1 MMMVE
6 TKFEKQKQNAM
17 KKIIPLF
24 LLMPGVLLLF
34 THCNKED
41 DSKGPGLAAGLDC
54 EANAEACR
62 LSAANTEFGF
72 NLFRELH
79 EDAPEDNIFIS
90 PLSVA
95 TALSMTVNGAEGQTR
110 ADMMATLEQ
119 NGLSLEQVNE
129 GFQQLLTLLPALD
142 PEVQLL
148 PANSIWYRQGFPAK
162 EGFLNINRDY
172 YDSEVA
178 ALDFSNPQARI
189 TINNWVKDNTNG
201 LIESIVD
208 EAIPGNVV
216 MYLINAV
223 YFKGAWRHPFDPEF
237 TGPAEFQLESGATT
251 EVDMMNYGQGA
262 LPYFE
267 NELFQAIDL
276 AYADS
281 AFTMSVFLPKPG
293 HSVDEIISQLNNANW
308 EQWMQSF
315 VDQEL
320 LFSFPKFKMKYEES
334 LVKVLTDMGMGIAF
348 APGLADFTGIA
359 DASLN
364 IDEVKHKAVIE
375 VNEEGSEAAAVT
387 SVVIIETS
395 IPQIPVMYV
404 NKPFVFAIR
413 DAQANGILFIGKMMD
428 PNEN

>member
-1 MMMVE
+1 
-6 TKFEKQKQNAM
+6 M
-17 KKIIPLF
+17 KKIMPLF
-24 LLMPGVLLLF
+24 LVGALLLF
-34 THCNKED
+34 TQCNKED
-41 DSKGPGLAAGLDC
+41 TIKDPAPVAGLDC
-54 EANAEACR
+54 ENNAEACQV
-62 LSAANTEFGF
+62 SGANTEFGF

-79 EDAPEDNIFIS
+79 EDAPDKNVFIS

-95 TALSMTVNGAEGQTR
+95 TALSMAVNGAEGQTR

-119 NGLSLEQVNE
+119 NGLSLDQVNE
-129 GFQQLLTLLPALD
+129 GYRQLITLLPVLD

-148 PANSIWYRQGFPAK
+148 LANSIWYRQGFPAK
-162 EGFLNINRDY
+162 DAFLATNRDY

-178 ALDFSNPQARI
+178 ELNFADPQARV
-189 TINNWVKDNTNG
+189 TINNWVNDNTNG

-208 EAIPGNVV
+208 GPIASNVV

-223 YFKGAWRHPFDPEF
+223 YFKGTWRHPFDPEF
-237 TGPAEFQLESGATT
+237 TAPAQFQLENGTTT
-251 EVDMMNYGQGA
+251 EVEMMNYGQGF

-267 NELFQAIDL
+267 NDMFQAIDL

-293 HSVDEIISQLNNANW
+293 YSVDDVIGQMNNANW
-308 EQWMQSF
+308 QQWTQSF
-315 VDQEL
+315 VYQEL
-320 LFSFPKFKMKYEES
+320 FFHFPKFKMKYEES
-334 LVKVLTDMGMGIAF
+334 LVKVLTDMGMGLAF

-359 DASLN
+359 DAALN

-387 SVVIIETS
+387 SVVIVETS
-395 IPQIPVMYV
+395 LPLIPMMFVD
-404 NKPFVFAIR
+404 KPFVFAIR
-413 DAQANGILFIGKMMD
+413 DAQSNGILFIGKMMN

>member
-1 MMMVE
+1 MWKLNGKV
-6 TKFEKQKQNAM
+6 KFDVM

-24 LLMPGVLLLF
+24 LLGALLLF
-34 THCNKED
+34 SQCNKD
-41 DSKGPGLAAGLDC
+41 DDPIKGPGIVAGLDC
-54 EANAEACR
+54 QANEQACEV
-62 LSAANTEFGF
+62 SAANTEFGF

-79 EDAPEDNIFIS
+79 EDAPDKNIFIS

-119 NGLSLEQVNE
+119 NGLNLDQVNE
-129 GFQQLLTLLPALD
+129 GFRQLLTLLPALD

-148 PANSIWYRQGFPAK
+148 LANSIWYRQGFPAK
-162 EGFLNINRDY
+162 ENFLGTNRDY

-178 ALDFSNPQARI
+178 ELNFADPQARV
-189 TINNWVKDNTNG
+189 TINDWVNDNTNG

-208 EAIPGNVV
+208 GPIASNVV

-223 YFKGAWRHPFDPEF
+223 YFKGAWRYPFDPDL
-237 TGPAEFQLESGATT
+237 TYPAEFQLDNGTTT
-251 EVDMMNYGQGA
+251 EVDMMNFGQDT

-281 AFTMSVFLPKPG
+281 AFTMSIFLPQPG
-293 HSVDEIISQLNNANW
+293 HTVDEIISQLNNTNW
-308 EQWMQSF
+308 EQWTQSF
-315 VDQEL
+315 VNQEL
-320 LFSFPKFKMKYEES
+320 FFHLPRFKMKYEES

-387 SVVIIETS
+387 SVVIVETS
-395 IPQIPVMYV
+395 LPLIPVMYV
-404 NKPFVFAIR
+404 NRPFVFAIR

>member
-1 MMMVE
+1 
-6 TKFEKQKQNAM
+6 M
-17 KKIIPLF
+17 KKIIPL
-24 LLMPGVLLLF
+24 LLLGALLLF
-34 THCNKED
+34 SQCNED
-41 DSKGPGLAAGLDC
+41 DPIKGPDISTGIDC
-54 EANAEACR
+54 EANGEACQV
-62 LSAANTEFGF
+62 SDANTEFGF

-79 EDAPEDNIFIS
+79 EEAPAKNVFIS

-95 TALSMTVNGAEGQTR
+95 TALSMAVNGARGQTQ

-119 NGLSLEQVNE
+119 NGLSLEQANA
-129 GFQQLLTLLPALD
+129 GFRQLLTLLPALD

-148 PANSIWYRQGFPAK
+148 VANSIWYRQGFPARQ
-162 EGFLNINRDY
+162 GFLDTNQEFYN
-172 YDSEVA
+172 SEVA
-178 ALDFSNPQARI
+178 ELDFADPQARI
-189 TINNWVKDNTNG
+189 SINNWVNDNTNG

-208 EAIPGNVV
+208 EPISPDVV

-237 TGPAEFQLESGATT
+237 TSPAEFQLEGGGAT
-251 EVDMMNYGQGA
+251 EVDMMNYGQGS

-267 NELFQAIDL
+267 TELFQAIDL

-281 AFTMSVFLPKPG
+281 AFTMSVFLPRPG
-293 HSVDEIISQLNNANW
+293 HTVDEVISQMNNANW
-308 EQWMQSF
+308 QQWTESF
-315 VDQEL
+315 VGQEL

-359 DASLN
+359 DATLN
-364 IDEVKHKAVIE
+364 IDEVRHKAVIE

-387 SVVIIETS
+387 SVVFTNTAF
-395 IPQIPVMYV
+395 PQIPVMFV
-404 NKPFVFAIR
+404 NRPFVFAIR

-428 PNEN
+428 PNE

>member
-1 MMMVE
+1 
-6 TKFEKQKQNAM
+6 M

-24 LLMPGVLLLF
+24 LLGVMLLF
-34 THCNKED
+34 TQCNKED
-41 DSKGPGLAAGLDC
+41 IKNPAPAASLDC
-54 EANAEACR
+54 EANAEACQV
-62 LSAANTEFGF
+62 SAANTEFGF
-72 NLFRELH
+72 SLFRELH
-79 EDAPEDNIFIS
+79 EDAPDKNIFIS

-95 TALSMTVNGAEGQTR
+95 TALSMTVNGANGQTR

-119 NGLSLEQVNE
+119 SGLSLEQANE
-129 GFQQLLTLLPALD
+129 GFRQLLTLLPALD

-148 PANSIWYRQGFPAK
+148 LANSIWYRQGFPAK
-162 EGFLNINRDY
+162 EDFLNVNSEFY
-172 YDSEVA
+172 NSEVA
-178 ALDFSNPQARI
+178 ELDFANPQARE
-189 TINNWVKDNTNG
+189 TINNWVKNNTNG

-208 EAIPGNVV
+208 QAIPSNVV
-216 MYLINAV
+216 MYLINAI
-223 YFKGAWRHPFDPEF
+223 YFKGAWRHPFDPDF
-237 TGPAEFQLESGATT
+237 TSTAEFQLEGGGTT
-251 EVDMMNYGQGA
+251 EVDMMNYGQGS

-281 AFTMSVFLPKPG
+281 AFTMSIFLPKPG
-293 HSVDEIISQLNNANW
+293 HTVNEVIGELNNTNW

-315 VDQEL
+315 VYQEL
-320 LFSFPKFKMKYEES
+320 LFSFPKFKMEYEES

-359 DASLN
+359 DATLN

-395 IPQIPVMYV
+395 VPLIPQMYV
-404 NKPFVFAIR
+404 TRPFVFAIR
-413 DAQANGILFIGKMMD
+413 DAQANSVLFIGKMMD
-428 PNEN
+428 PNED

>member
-1 MMMVE
+1 M
-6 TKFEKQKQNAM
+6 
-17 KKIIPLF
+17 
-24 LLMPGVLLLF
+24 LF
-34 THCNKED
+34 TQCNKED
-41 DSKGPGLAAGLDC
+41 TIKDPAPVAGLDC
-54 EANAEACR
+54 ENNAEACQV
-62 LSAANTEFGF
+62 SGANTEFGF

-79 EDAPEDNIFIS
+79 EDAPDKNVFIS

-95 TALSMTVNGAEGQTR
+95 TALSMAVNGAEGQTR

-119 NGLSLEQVNE
+119 NGLSLDQVNE
-129 GFQQLLTLLPALD
+129 GYRQLITLLPVLD

-148 PANSIWYRQGFPAK
+148 LANSIWYRQGFPAK
-162 EGFLNINRDY
+162 DAFLATNRDY

-178 ALDFSNPQARI
+178 ELNFADPQARI
-189 TINNWVKDNTNG
+189 TINNWVNDNTNG

-208 EAIPGNVV
+208 GPIASNVV

-223 YFKGAWRHPFDPEF
+223 YFKGTWRHPFDPEF
-237 TGPAEFQLESGATT
+237 TAPAQFQLENGTTT
-251 EVDMMNYGQGA
+251 EVEMMNYGQGF

-267 NELFQAIDL
+267 NDMFQAIDL

-293 HSVDEIISQLNNANW
+293 YSVDDVIGQMNNANW
-308 EQWMQSF
+308 QQWTQSF
-315 VDQEL
+315 VYQEL
-320 LFSFPKFKMKYEES
+320 FFHFPKFKMKYEES
-334 LVKVLTDMGMGIAF
+334 LVKVLTDMGMGLAF

-359 DASLN
+359 DAALN

-387 SVVIIETS
+387 SVVIVETS
-395 IPQIPVMYV
+395 LPLIPMMFVD
-404 NKPFVFAIR
+404 KPFVFAIR
-413 DAQANGILFIGKMMD
+413 DAQSNGILFIGKMMN

>member
-1 MMMVE
+1 
-6 TKFEKQKQNAM
+6 M
-17 KKIIPLF
+17 KKVIPL
-24 LLMPGVLLLF
+24 LLLGSLLLF
-34 THCNKED
+34 SQCNKED
-41 DSKGPGLAAGLDC
+41 TVKDPDPVAGLNC
-54 EANAEACR
+54 EANTEACQV
-62 LSAANTEFGF
+62 SAANTEFGF

-79 EDAPEDNIFIS
+79 EEAPDKNVFIS

-119 NGLSLEQVNE
+119 TGLSLEQANE
-129 GFQQLLTLLPALD
+129 GFRQLLTLLPALD

-148 PANSIWYRQGFPAK
+148 LANSIWYRQGFPAK
-162 EGFLNINRDY
+162 EPFLSANRDY
-172 YDSEVA
+172 FDSEVA
-178 ALDFSNPQARI
+178 ELNFADPQARV
-189 TINNWVKDNTNG
+189 TINNWVNSNTNG

-208 EAIPGNVV
+208 QPIPSNVV

-237 TGPAEFQLESGATT
+237 TAPWEFQLENGSTT
-251 EVDMMNYGQGA
+251 EVQMMNYGQGF

-267 NELFQAIDL
+267 NEMFQAIDL

-281 AFTMSVFLPKPG
+281 AFTMSVFLPKQG
-293 HSVDEIISQLNNANW
+293 HTVDEVISQMNNANW
-308 EQWMQSF
+308 DLWTQSF
-315 VDQEL
+315 VYQEL
-320 LFSFPKFKMKYEES
+320 FFQFPKFKMKYEES
-334 LVKVLTDMGMGIAF
+334 LVKVLTNMGMGLAF

-359 DASLN
+359 DAALN
-364 IDEVKHKAVIE
+364 IDEVRHKAVIE

-387 SVVIIETS
+387 SVVIVETS
-395 IPQIPVMYV
+395 VPLIPMMFV

-413 DAQANGILFIGKMMD
+413 DAQSNGILFIGKMMN

>member
-1 MMMVE
+1 
-6 TKFEKQKQNAM
+6 M
-17 KKIIPLF
+17 KKIIPF
-24 LLMPGVLLLF
+24 LLLGALLLF
-34 THCNKED
+34 SQCNKEND
-41 DSKGPGLAAGLDC
+41 IKDPALVAGLDC
-54 EANAEACR
+54 EENAEACQV
-62 LSAANTEFGF
+62 SSANTEFGF

-79 EDAPEDNIFIS
+79 EDAPDDNIFIS

-119 NGLSLEQVNE
+119 EGLSLEQVNE
-129 GFQQLLTLLPALD
+129 GFKQLLTLLPALD

-148 PANSIWYRQGFPAK
+148 LANSIWYRQGFPAK
-162 EGFLNINRDY
+162 PPFLAANQDY

-178 ALDFSNPQARI
+178 ELNFADPQARV
-189 TINNWVKDNTNG
+189 TINNWVKDNTQG

-208 EAIPGNVV
+208 GPIASNVV

-223 YFKGAWRHPFDPEF
+223 YFKGAWRYPFDPDL
-237 TGPAEFQLESGATT
+237 THPTAFQLENGATT
-251 EVDMMNYGQGA
+251 EVDMMNFGQDT

-293 HSVDEIISQLNNANW
+293 HTVDEIISQMNNANW
-308 EQWMQSF
+308 ELWTQSF
-315 VDQEL
+315 VNQEL
-320 LFSFPKFKMKYEES
+320 FFHFPKFKMKYEES
-334 LVKVLTDMGMGIAF
+334 LVKVLTDMGMGLAF

-387 SVVIIETS
+387 SVVIVETS
-395 IPQIPVMYV
+395 LPLIPAMYV
-404 NKPFVFAIR
+404 DKPFVFAIR
-413 DAQANGILFIGKMMD
+413 DAQANGILFIGKMMN
-428 PNEN
+428 PNE

>member
-1 MMMVE
+1 
-6 TKFEKQKQNAM
+6 M

-24 LLMPGVLLLF
+24 LLGALLLF
-34 THCNKED
+34 SQCNED
-41 DSKGPGLAAGLDC
+41 DPIKGPDISPGIDC
-54 EANAEACR
+54 EANHEACQV
-62 LSAANTEFGF
+62 SDANTEFGF

-79 EDAPEDNIFIS
+79 EEAPDKNVFIS

-95 TALSMTVNGAEGQTR
+95 TALSMAVNGARGQTQ
-110 ADMMATLEQ
+110 ADMRATLEQ
-119 NGLSLEQVNE
+119 NGLSLEQANE
-129 GFQQLLTLLPALD
+129 GFRQLLTLLPALD

-148 PANSIWYRQGFPAK
+148 LANSIWYKQGFPAK
-162 EGFLNINRDY
+162 EDFLSTNQDY
-172 YDSEVA
+172 FDSEVA
-178 ALDFSNPQARI
+178 ELDFADPQARI

-208 EAIPGNVV
+208 QPIPPDVV

-223 YFKGAWRHPFDPEF
+223 YFKGAWRQQFDPEL
-237 TGPAEFQLESGATT
+237 TATAEFQLNGGSAT
-251 EVDMMNYGQGA
+251 EVEMMNYGQGS

-267 NELFQAIDL
+267 TELFQAIDL

-293 HSVDEIISQLNNANW
+293 HTVDEVISQLNNANW
-308 EQWMQSF
+308 QQWTESF
-315 VDQEL
+315 VYQEL

-348 APGLADFTGIA
+348 TPGIADFTGIA
-359 DASLN
+359 DAALN
-364 IDEVKHKAVIE
+364 IDDVKHKAVIE

-387 SVVIIETS
+387 SVVFENTAL
-395 IPQIPVMYV
+395 PQIPVMYV
-404 NKPFVFAIR
+404 NRPFVFAIR

-428 PNEN
+428 PNE